1 MEPLNSSVERWELLW
16 KDEHVV
22 FFTQPVPLGSP
33 CPRLSVRALPTSCFH
48 KAPALRRFSVAQVR
62 TVSGTLARPRSAQV
76 GAPSSGFFCVLLSE
90 GILDTASAGLFFVS
104 QKNLVTGHTPSANT
118 DRKSCEFIHVCVWMP
133 AAVCMW
139 EAEDTWEVSWLS
151 PSTMCPGTWWKAG
164 TVTRGAIM
172 PAPHFVILR

>member
-1 MEPLNSSVERWELLW
+1 MSFS
-16 KDEHVV
+16 H
-22 FFTQPVPLGSP
+22 SP
-33 CPRLSVRALPTSCFH
+33 SH
-48 KAPALRRFSVAQVR
+48 
-62 TVSGTLARPRSAQV
+62 LARHVPGCQLGPPHLLFSQGPSPPPNQCRSGQNCLRDACKASL
-76 GAPSSGFFCVLLSE
+76 GPSRSTQLRGFFCVLFSE
-90 GILDTASAGLFFVS
+90 GFLDTASAGLFFVS

-118 DRKSCEFIHVCVWMP
+118 DRKSYEFIHVCVWMP